1 MSQLSTTPDIAVLQA
16 EMGKVA
22 EAIDQALE
30 RILPPVEGTEGRLM
44 EAMRY
49 ATLAGGKR
57 LRPFLVLASGALFEV
72 PTDRST
78 RVACALEC
86 IHTYSLVHDDL
97 PCMDDDDLRRGL
109 PTTHRKFDEATAV
122 LAGDALLTYAF
133 EIVSDPRTHHDP
145 LVRAE
150 LVHAMAR
157 EAGAHG
163 MVGGQMIDLLAET
176 EELDMGAVIRLQQM
190 KTGALIRFAVEAGA
204 IMGRAGEDQRQA
216 LQNYAHDLG
225 LAFQIVDDLLDVEG
239 TEAEVGKKVGK
250 DGDAGKA
257 TFVSLLGVERAR
269 TQAQM
274 LADQAGVHLEM
285 FDEKAELL
293 RLLPHFVIN
302 RRH

>member
-1 MSQLSTTPDIAVLQA
+1 LNKTPDIAVLQA

-22 EAIDQALE
+22 EAIDLALE
-30 RILPPVEGTEGRLM
+30 RILPPAEGTEGRLM

-97 PCMDDDDLRRGL
+97 PCMDDDDLRRGM
-109 PTTHRKFDEATAV
+109 PTTHRKYDEATAV

-176 EELDMGAVIRLQQM
+176 NELDIGAVTRLQQM

-204 IMGRAGEDQRQA
+204 IMGRATRDQRQA

-239 TEAEVGKKVGK
+239 TEEEVGKKVGK
-250 DGDAGKA
+250 DQNAGKA
-257 TFVSLLGVERAR
+257 TFVSLLGIERAR
-269 TQAQM
+269 TQARM
-274 LADQAGVHLEM
+274 LADQAGVHLEI

>member
-1 MSQLSTTPDIAVLQA
+1 MLRQDFASW
-16 EMGKVA
+16 MGTIQERV
-22 EAIDQALE
+22 ESALD
-30 RILPPVEGTEGRLM
+30 RLLPPADLIPQSLHES
-44 EAMRY
+44 MRY
-49 ATLAGGKR
+49 SVLGGGKR
-57 LRPFLVLASGALFEV
+57 VRPLLAFAAGEAVHAEAG
-72 PTDRST
+72 RIE
-78 RVACALEC
+78 RVACAVEC
-86 IHTYSLVHDDL
+86 IHAYSLVHDDL
-97 PCMDDDDLRRGL
+97 PCMDDDDLRRGM

-176 EELDMGAVIRLQQM
+176 EELDMGTVIRLQQM

-274 LADQAGVHLEM
+274 LADQAGVHLDM
-285 FDEKAELL
+285 FDERAELL